1 MLYQLTVNDLNC
13 VHQAIGDELEALD
26 ALSVNC

>member
-1 MLYQLTVNDLNC
+1 MLYQLIVNDLNC
-13 VHQAIGDELEALD
+13 VHQVIDDELEAMD